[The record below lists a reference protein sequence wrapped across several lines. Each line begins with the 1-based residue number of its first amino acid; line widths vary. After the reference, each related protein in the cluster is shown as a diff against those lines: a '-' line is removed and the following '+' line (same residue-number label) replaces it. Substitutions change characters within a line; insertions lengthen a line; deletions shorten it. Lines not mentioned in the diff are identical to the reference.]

1 MENIIIRKA
10 NMEDLK
16 DIQTLNNKLFELE
29 YYNFDDTLKLNWPFE
44 NESTEYFKNMIENEI
59 VFIAELDKNIIGYL
73 AGSISE
79 EVSYITQSFAELDNM
94 YVEDKYRRIGVG
106 TLLIDEFKKY
116 CKEENIQNIKVTA
129 SAKNSRAIKFYM
141 KNGFEDYNVTLKM
154 KI

>member
-44 NESTEYFKNMIENEI
+44 NEGTEYFKNMIENEI
-59 VFIAELDKNIIGYL
+59 VFIAKLGGNIIGYL

-94 YVEDKYRRIGVG
+94 YVEDEYRRI
-106 TLLIDEFKKY
+106 TSSNWK
-116 CKEENIQNIKVTA
+116 Q
-129 SAKNSRAIKFYM
+129 
-141 KNGFEDYNVTLKM
+141 
-154 KI
+154 